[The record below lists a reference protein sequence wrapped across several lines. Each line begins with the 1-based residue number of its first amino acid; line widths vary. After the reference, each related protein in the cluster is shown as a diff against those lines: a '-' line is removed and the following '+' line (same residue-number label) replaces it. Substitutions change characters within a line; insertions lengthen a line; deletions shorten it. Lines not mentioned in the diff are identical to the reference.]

1 MLFAYFNKYIFTVIF
16 VILFTLLIK
25 YLKLIPKVYYS
36 NLSFGL
42 LATVPIIIVTFVLS
56 YTWRLKK
63 MTATDAITN
72 LILNLIFT
80 AFIQQYLLWSS
91 FTVNTGCFFTT
102 KFRFKRMYAVK
113 ISYYE
118 LSKQSS

>member
-91 FTVNTGCFFTT
+91 FTEESITIAGVMMLILTIILGMIFT
-102 KFRFKRMYAVK
+102 
-113 ISYYE
+113 
-118 LSKQSS
+118 SKKHKND